1 VGASGTTT
9 QSDRS
14 SDDEG
19 GGRLTKL
26 DPRALRHA
34 DIRIFSS
41 ASDAPNARRP
51 TDVVLLIIAVVGVVT
66 LSFLAPGPTAIDKTL
81 SDLVKELPGLLG
93 WFWNICYDLMIA
105 WAFLL
110 LIFALVA
117 RGRKRLFFTEV
128 IAGGLALGF
137 GLLAGKV
144 GGTDW
149 STSLK
154 TFGASG
160 APAVYLAIRLAV
172 ATAIVVMASP
182 HMSRPLR
189 FIGRWVVTFGALAG
203 TALGVTLPIGMVAGL
218 LIGLG
223 SAAIMHLILGSPA
236 GRLTLEQIA
245 TALDDLGVEATDLR
259 HAPLEPSGVALV
271 EATSSEGKRLLA
283 KVYGR
288 DAWDGQFLASVWS
301 SLWHRGERPSLGFG
315 RLRLVEHEAFLTLLA
330 ERAGVP
336 VLPVVAAG
344 MANERDA
351 LLVSEVTGRPIGSV
365 DPTEVD
371 DGFVRQIWRA
381 MGPLHDLGIAHG
393 QLDGERIVLRSDG
406 TPAIGDFGGA
416 RVAAPDGTMMAD
428 LAQVLVTMALI
439 VGPERAIAAAT
450 DVLGKE
456 RFADVLPFLQPAVLD
471 RDTRRAIKER
481 DWDLD
486 DLMERS
492 TEVTG
497 TEAPE
502 LEQIRRVT
510 GKSIAIVALIAF
522 LAYGLI
528 SALANVGI
536 QSLWDELKSANL
548 AWLLTALILAPISQI
563 PQAFSTLGASLQ
575 DMLFAPVLMLQYAIQ
590 FIQLAVPSS
599 AARVALEVRF
609 FQRNG
614 VDTGGALSI
623 GLIDSLSGFVIQITL
638 ILIITLSGLASLDLF
653 SSSSSSSASS
663 NSSSSSSGP
672 TLLILAAVLLVLG
685 AIVAL
690 AIPRYRAAIKEAI
703 PRYRANLRTQLSAG
717 AKALRVLRSP
727 SKVTML
733 FLGNLVAQLMLAMIL
748 GICLRAFGQSASFAG
763 LVLVNTMVALF
774 AGFMPV
780 PGGMGVSEAALT
792 AGLVALGVPNTA
804 AMSTAIAYRLVTF
817 YLPPIWGSFAT
828 RWLKQHQYL

>member
-1 VGASGTTT
+1 VGASETAAQGDRA
-9 QSDRS
+9 SDGGS
-14 SDDEG
+14 

-41 ASDAPNARRP
+41 ASDAPLARRP
-51 TDVVLLIIAVVGVVT
+51 TDVILLIVAVTGVVV
-66 LSFLAPGPTAIDKTL
+66 LSLFAPGPTAIDKTL

-105 WAFLL
+105 YAFLL
-110 LIFALVA
+110 LVLALVA

-137 GLLAGKV
+137 AMLAGRV
-144 GGTDW
+144 AGTDW

-154 TFGASG
+154 AFGTSG
-160 APAVYLAIRLAV
+160 SRPVYLAVRLAV

-182 HMSRPLR
+182 HMARPLR
-189 FIGRWVVTFGALAG
+189 FIGRWVVAFGALAG
-203 TALGVTLPIGMVAGL
+203 IALGVTLPIGMVAGL

-245 TALDDLGVEATDLR
+245 TALDDLGIEATELR

-271 EATSSEGKRLLA
+271 VATSAQGKTLVA

-288 DAWDGQFLASVWS
+288 DAWDGQFLASIWS

-315 RLRLVEHEAFLTLLA
+315 RLRQVEHEAFLTLLA
-330 ERAGVP
+330 ERAGIP

-344 MANERDA
+344 MATERDA
-351 LLVSEVTGRPIGSV
+351 LLVSEVTGRPITSV

-371 DGFVRQIWRA
+371 DELVRQIWRA
-381 MGPLHDLGIAHG
+381 IGPLHDLGIAHG
-393 QLDGERIVLRSDG
+393 QLDGERIVVRSNG

-428 LAQVLVTMALI
+428 LAQVLVTTALI

-456 RFADVLPFLQPAVLD
+456 GLADVLPFLQPAVLD
-471 RDTRRAIKER
+471 RDTRRAVR
-481 DWDLD
+481 DAPWDLD

-497 TEAPE
+497 AEAPE

-536 QSLWDELKSANL
+536 QSLWDELTSANL

-623 GLIDSLSGFVIQITL
+623 GLIDSLSGFVIQIAL
-638 ILIITLSGLASLDLF
+638 ILIITLSGLASLDL
-653 SSSSSSSASS
+653 SSGGSSSASS
-663 NSSSSSSGP
+663 SSSSSSSGP
-672 TLLILAAVLLVLG
+672 TLLILAAVLLILG

-690 AIPRYRAAIKEAI
+690 AIPRYRAAIREAI

-748 GICLRAFGQSASFAG
+748 GICLRAFGDSASFAG

-817 YLPPIWGSFAT
+817 YLPPIWGTFAT

>member
-1 VGASGTTT
+1 VGTSETAT

-14 SDDEG
+14 SADGG
-19 GGRLTKL
+19 GGRLAKL

-223 SAAIMHLILGSPA
+223 SAAIMHLILGSPG

-575 DMLFAPVLMLQYAIQ
+575 DMLFAPVLILQYAIQ

-672 TLLILAAVLLVLG
+672 TLLILAAGLLVLG

-817 YLPPIWGSFAT
+817 YLPPIWGSLAT